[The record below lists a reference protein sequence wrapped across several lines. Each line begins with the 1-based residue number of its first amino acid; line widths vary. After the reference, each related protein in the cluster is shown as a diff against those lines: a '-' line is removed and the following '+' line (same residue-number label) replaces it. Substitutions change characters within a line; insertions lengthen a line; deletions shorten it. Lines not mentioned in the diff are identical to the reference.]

1 MTSHRDESR
10 DEKKP
15 EQVSGF
21 ILPALADMLGDVNNQ
36 SAQSLTS
43 FERLCRENGLLT
55 EINDNDYAE
64 PRLAVTG

>member
-21 ILPALADMLGDVNNQ
+21 ILPALGDMLGDVNNQ
-36 SAQSLTS
+36 RAQSLKS

-55 EINDNDYAE
+55 EINDSDYAE